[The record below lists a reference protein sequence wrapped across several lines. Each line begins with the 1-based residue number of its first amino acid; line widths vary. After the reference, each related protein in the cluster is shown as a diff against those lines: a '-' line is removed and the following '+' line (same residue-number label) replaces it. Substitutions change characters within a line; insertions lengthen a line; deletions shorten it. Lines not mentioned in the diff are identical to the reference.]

1 MDLDFCAF
9 DPSRA
14 LESILSCDARQIV
27 TRTNSLPPYLALE
40 AMAQTCG
47 MHLRYLHDFRIQAY
61 LVSVADLLYAPGLG
75 AKPLTIRA
83 DITARTKAGAS
94 YAVTV
99 DDGPACRIL
108 IGMNAASDSP
118 DTFFQS
124 RFACLSTIS

>member
-1 MDLDFCAF
+1 
-9 DPSRA
+9 
-14 LESILSCDARQIV
+14 
-27 TRTNSLPPYLALE
+27 
-40 AMAQTCG
+40 MAQTCG
-47 MHLRYLHDFRIQAY
+47 MHLRYLLDFRIQAY

-83 DITARTKAGAS
+83 DITAMTKAGAS
-94 YAVTV
+94 YTVTV
-99 DDGPACRIL
+99 NGGPACRIL